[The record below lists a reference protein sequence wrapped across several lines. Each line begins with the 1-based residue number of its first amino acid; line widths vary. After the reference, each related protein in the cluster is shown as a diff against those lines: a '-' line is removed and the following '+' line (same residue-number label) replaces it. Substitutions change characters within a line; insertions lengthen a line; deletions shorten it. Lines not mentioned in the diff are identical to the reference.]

1 MLLSIPMLSLV
12 GRNLYLTQP
21 LFHLPPFIG
30 ELANRL
36 GRSARAE
43 RGYTFSAADAAAAT
57 TPAGRPPQSDSIV
70 HHSATYV
77 TSADIDPVFA
87 DAHTT
92 ILVARM
98 LADRRGLAEGAASVR
113 LPPAHAR

>member
-1 MLLSIPMLSLV
+1 MLPLV
-12 GRNLYLTQP
+12 GRNLYLTEP
-21 LFHLPPFIG
+21 LFHLPPFID

-70 HHSATYV
+70 HHSATSA
-77 TSADIDPVFA
+77 TSVDIGPVF
-87 DAHTT
+87 DTAHTT
-92 ILVARM
+92 IIIART
-98 LADRRGLAEGAASVR
+98 LAGRRGLAEGAASVR